1 MDSSN
6 VLKIFNEHFSE
17 FLDDVQ
23 NVFPSNT
30 DISTAKFA
38 LLSIRKLNPSMIIKI
53 WKSYISDK
61 YQEEIISGDISFFID
76 KDYNNDFVDVDGST
90 SNTILQKINILR
102 APIKEMGKEN
112 QDKAMKYIQNLTKLS
127 NMYNK

>member
-6 VLKIFNEHFSE
+6 VLKIFNNHFSE

-61 YQEEIISGDISFFID
+61 YLEQINVGDISFFID
-76 KDYNNDFVDVDGST
+76 KDYNTDFVDVDGST
-90 SNTILQKINILR
+90 SNTILEKINILR
-102 APIKEMGKEN
+102 GPIRDMGKDN
-112 QDKAMKYIQNLTKLS
+112 QDKAMRYIQNLTKLS